1 MKANTYNSS
10 QYPFGPDTTKVTIVD
25 GGIIRS
31 GEVNGRGP
39 EAQEK
44 AREIAEAK
52 VEKAKSF
59 WD

>member
-1 MKANTYNSS
+1 MKTNTYNSS
-10 QYPFGPDTTKVTIVD
+10 QWPDGPKTTKVTAVD

-39 EAQEK
+39 EAEEK
-44 AREIAEAK
+44 AREIAKEK

-59 WD
+59 WN